1 MKPEKIYAMFKK
13 EDFLKLW
20 DKLYTN
26 KDGETKT
33 AMQYLTDGAA
43 VYPLE
48 NLPIFNS
55 ITIMGLL
62 GLDPENSMDC
72 FTDATPDWL
81 ETVLA
86 DYDDS
91 DVPLTETAD
100 MFGYT
105 VLETYHNSAD
115 DNFPELCFFVDPKY
129 LAPIRDEKYDL
140 ISRSVKIVDDPVRV
154 IVVKAGLILKAVII
168 PNVFNE
174 FECDKNFKTA
184 EKVYAVLRGLRDHYS
199 KSGGENEDDIKL

>member
-13 EDFLKLW
+13 KDFLKLW

-26 KDGETKT
+26 KDGETET
-33 AMQYLTDGAA
+33 AMQYLTDGTAC
-43 VYPLE
+43 YPLE
-48 NLPIFNS
+48 NLPLFDP
-55 ITIMGLL
+55 ITINGLL
-62 GLDPENSMDC
+62 GIDDGLNCTHDIAPKW
-72 FTDATPDWL
+72 F
-81 ETVLA
+81 ETVLS

-100 MFGYT
+100 MFGYA

-168 PNVFNE
+168 PHVFNE
-174 FECDKNFKTA
+174 FECDKHFKTA